1 MAKSFTPIP
10 IDTLSRQI
18 FVFISLATK
27 LAGRDQDQRIAG
39 ILPGIRGLEF
49 GVLQIL
55 RDREHTLGEL
65 AQMMLLASA
74 TLVPVVDRLEK
85 KKLVRRG
92 SDPQDRRRTPLRL
105 TEHGRALIARIPQF
119 SPDDLMNRSLQ
130 AMGAEKAA
138 RLNEL
143 LKELVQ
149 YLSPE
154 EDLVGKVLINMAGIN
169 QKAKE

>member
-1 MAKSFTPIP
+1 MAKSIAS
-10 IDTLSRQI
+10 IDALSRQI

-27 LAGRDQDQRIAG
+27 LAGRDQEQRIAEK
-39 ILPGIRGLEF
+39 LPGIRGLEF
-49 GVLQIL
+49 GVMQIL
-55 RDREHTLGEL
+55 KDRERTLGEL
-65 AQMMLLASA
+65 AHLMMLAPA

-85 KKLVRRG
+85 KKLVMRG
-92 SDPQDRRRTPLRL
+92 SDPQDRRRNPLRL
-105 TEHGRALIARIPQF
+105 TDPGRAMIAQIPQF
-119 SPDDLMNRSLQ
+119 ASDDLMTRSLQ

-149 YLSPE
+149 NLSPE
-154 EDLVGKVLINMAGIN
+154 EDLVGQVLTNLTGMN